1 MKFYFQDRQGKRRK
15 LTKAELRQRLTEEQI
30 KAGIEAKRT
39 DPLEEVAYMTN
50 GGYVVVEIE

>member
-30 KAGIEAKRT
+30 KEGIEAKRS

-50 GGYVVVEIE
+50 GGYVVVEIG

>member
-15 LTKAELRQRLTEEQI
+15 LTKAELRERLTDEQI
-30 KAGIEAKRT
+30 KESIEAKRA

-50 GGYVVVEIE
+50 GGYVVVEID

>member
-30 KAGIEAKRT
+30 KEGIEAKRS

-50 GGYVVVEIE
+50 GGYVVVEID

>member
-30 KAGIEAKRT
+30 KEGIEAKRT

>member
-30 KAGIEAKRT
+30 KEGIEAKRT
-39 DPLEEVAYMTN
+39 DPLEEVSYMTN
-50 GGYVVVEIE
+50 GGYVVVEIG

>member
-15 LTKAELRQRLTEEQI
+15 LTKAELRERLTDEQI
-30 KAGIEAKRT
+30 KEGIKAKRT

-50 GGYVVVEIE
+50 GGYVAVEIE